1 MNATAPLHRR
11 QYEPREACLIVG
23 HVLDSLADRPQADL
37 RAVGVQLYEL
47 LTGQAPDLEGTLTR
61 PTLISPKI
69 PAAIELVV
77 LKALAPDPAKRF
89 QSATEFRDS
98 LLLAAAK
105 PEQTAG
111 AARLANAARVL
122 SEVKPGAASPAPA
135 EEAEADAKEEQR
147 PRVLFVD
154 DEERILTGLRALF
167 RHDCQVLT
175 APSAAL
181 ALEYLA
187 RFDIHV
193 VVSDQ
198 RMPEM
203 TGLQLLKQV
212 REISPRTMRVLLT
225 GYADLAATVDAVNE
239 GEVFRFVKK
248 PWDNEDLIRT
258 VADAAAIGLEL
269 ANSPDPKVDL
279 PDNVNASIVVV
290 DHGTDVTHVLR
301 QFFGD
306 YCKVQRVTNSVDAVR
321 IIENEPVALIVG
333 DLAQGQDEMTTL
345 AKLLKYE
352 HPQILTMLL
361 ADAADSEMVIDLIN
375 QAQVFRFLSRPFKL
389 RQLRDNVEAALVKFV
404 SFRETPA
411 LLKEHAVKPEETL
424 SALGQAMQLRL
435 RAIRDRQR

>member
-11 QYEPREACLIVG
+11 QYEPKEACLIVG
-23 HVLDSLADRPQADL
+23 HVLDSLADRPQVDI

-47 LTGQAPDLEGTLTR
+47 LTGQSPDLAGTLAR
-61 PTLISPKI
+61 PSLLNPRI

-77 LKALAPDPAKRF
+77 LKALAADPARRF
-89 QSATEFRDS
+89 QSAAEFRDS
-98 LLLAAAK
+98 LRLASAG

-122 SEVKPGAASPAPA
+122 SEAKSSPALPA
-135 EEAEADAKEEQR
+135 ANAETDAGAEMR

-154 DEERILTGLRALF
+154 DDDRILTGLRALF
-167 RHDCQVLT
+167 RHDFQVST

-181 ALEYLA
+181 ALEYLS
-187 RFDIHV
+187 RFDFHV

-203 TGLQLLKQV
+203 TGLQLLKKV
-212 REISPRTMRVLLT
+212 HEISPRTMRVLLT

-258 VADAAAIGLEL
+258 VADAAAIGVEL
-269 ANSPDPKVDL
+269 AHSPETRTEL
-279 PDNVNASIVVV
+279 PEHVEASIVVI

-306 YCKVQRVTNSVDAVR
+306 YCTVQRVTNSVDAVR
-321 IIENEPVALIVG
+321 ILEKEPVALIVG
-333 DLAQGQDEMTTL
+333 DLAQGQEEMTTL
-345 AKLLKYE
+345 AKLLKRE

-361 ADAADSEMVIDLIN
+361 ADAADSEMVIELIN

-389 RQLRDNVEAALVKFV
+389 RQLRDNVEAALVKHV
-404 SFRETPA
+404 SFREAPA
-411 LLKEHAVKPEETL
+411 LLKEHTVKPEETL

>member
-23 HVLDSLADRPQADL
+23 HVLDSLADRPETDL

-47 LTGQAPDLEGTLTR
+47 LTGQSPSPEGPLAR
-61 PTLISPKI
+61 PSLLNPKI

-77 LKALAPDPAKRF
+77 LKALAADPAKRF
-89 QSATEFRDS
+89 QSSVEFRDS
-98 LLLAAAK
+98 LILASAR
-105 PEQTAG
+105 PDQTAG
-111 AARLANAARVL
+111 AARLAKAARVL
-122 SEVKPGAASPAPA
+122 SEAKTSPAPA
-135 EEAEADAKEEQR
+135 EDPDAKEEKR

-154 DEERILTGLRALF
+154 DDDRILTGLRSLF
-167 RHDCQVLT
+167 RHDFQVTT

-181 ALEYLA
+181 ALEYLS
-187 RFDIHV
+187 RFDFHV

-203 TGLQLLKQV
+203 TGLQLLKKV
-212 REISPRTMRVLLT
+212 HEISPRSMRVLLT

-258 VADAAAIGLEL
+258 VADAAAIGVEL
-269 ANSPDPKVDL
+269 ANSPEPRAEL
-279 PDNVNASIVVV
+279 PDHVNASIVVI
-290 DHGTDVTHVLR
+290 DQGTDITHVLR

-306 YCKVQRVTNSVDAVR
+306 YCTVQRVTNSVDAVR
-321 IIENEPVALIVG
+321 IIEKEPVALIVG
-333 DLAQGQDEMTTL
+333 DLSQGQEEMITL
-345 AKLLKYE
+345 AKLLKFE
-352 HPQILTMLL
+352 HPQILAMLL

-389 RQLRDNVEAALVKFV
+389 RQLRDHVEAALVKFV
-404 SFRETPA
+404 AFRESPA

-424 SALGQAMQLRL
+424 SALGQAMQMRL
-435 RAIRDRQR
+435 RAIRDRQA

>member
-1 MNATAPLHRR
+1 M
-11 QYEPREACLIVG
+11 
-23 HVLDSLADRPQADL
+23 
-37 RAVGVQLYEL
+37 
-47 LTGQAPDLEGTLTR
+47 
-61 PTLISPKI
+61 
-69 PAAIELVV
+69 
-77 LKALAPDPAKRF
+77 
-89 QSATEFRDS
+89 
-98 LLLAAAK
+98 LAAAR

-111 AARLANAARVL
+111 AARLAHAARVL
-122 SEVKPGAASPAPA
+122 SEVRPAPVA
-135 EEAEADAKEEQR
+135 AALAEAQASSAKEEKR

-154 DEERILTGLRALF
+154 DDERILTGLRALF

-212 REISPRTMRVLLT
+212 HEISPRTIRVLLT

-269 ANSPDPKVDL
+269 ALSPEPKVEL
-279 PDNVNASIVVV
+279 PEHVEASIVVI

-306 YCKVQRVTNSVDAVR
+306 YCTVQRVTNSVDAVR
-321 IIENEPVALIVG
+321 IIEKEPVALIVG
-333 DLAQGQDEMTTL
+333 DLAQGQEEMTTL
-345 AKLLKYE
+345 AKLLKHE

-389 RQLRDNVEAALVKFV
+389 RQLRDNVEAALVKHV
-404 SFRETPA
+404 AFREAPA
-411 LLKEHAVKPEETL
+411 LLKEHTVKAEESL

-435 RAIRDRQR
+435 RAIRDRKH

>member
-47 LTGQAPDLEGTLTR
+47 LTGQSPGLEGTLAR
-61 PTLISPKI
+61 PSLLNNKI
-69 PAAIELVV
+69 PPAIELVV
-77 LKALAPDPAKRF
+77 LKSLAADPAKRY
-89 QSATEFRDS
+89 QSAAEFRDS
-98 LLLAAAK
+98 LKLAAAQ

-111 AARLANAARVL
+111 AARLAHAARVL
-122 SEVKPGAASPAPA
+122 AEVKPSAAG
-135 EEAEADAKEEQR
+135 EAETDAKGEMR

-154 DEERILTGLRALF
+154 DDERILTGLRALF

-181 ALEYLA
+181 ALEYLS

-212 REISPRTMRVLLT
+212 HEISPRTMRVLLT

-269 ANSPDPKVDL
+269 ASAPDPKVDL
-279 PDNVNASIVVV
+279 PENVNASIVVI

-306 YCKVQRVTNSVDAVR
+306 YCTVQRVTNSVDAVR
-321 IIENEPVALIVG
+321 ILEKEPVALIVG
-333 DLAQGQDEMTTL
+333 DLAQGQDEMITL
-345 AKLLKYE
+345 AKLLKRE

-389 RQLRDNVEAALVKFV
+389 RQLRDNVEAALVKHV
-404 SFRETPA
+404 AFREAPA
-411 LLKEHAVKPEETL
+411 LMKEHAVQPAESL
-424 SALGQAMQLRL
+424 SALGQAMQMRL
-435 RAIRDRQR
+435 RAIRDRKH

>member
-23 HVLDSLADRPQADL
+23 HVLDSLAGRPDTDL

-47 LTGQAPDLEGTLTR
+47 LTGQSPALEGALAR
-61 PTLISPKI
+61 PSLLNPKI

-77 LKALAPDPAKRF
+77 LKALAADPAKRY
-89 QSATEFRDS
+89 QSSVEFRDS
-98 LLLAAAK
+98 LILASAR
-105 PEQTAG
+105 PDQTAG
-111 AARLANAARVL
+111 AARLSRAARVL
-122 SEVKPGAASPAPA
+122 SEAKSSPAPA
-135 EEAEADAKEEQR
+135 EDPDARGEKR

-154 DEERILTGLRALF
+154 DDDRILTGLRSLF
-167 RHDCQVLT
+167 RHDFQVTT

-181 ALEYLA
+181 ALEYLS
-187 RFDIHV
+187 RFDFHV

-203 TGLQLLKQV
+203 TGLQLLKKV
-212 REISPRTMRVLLT
+212 HEISPRSMRVLLT

-248 PWDNEDLIRT
+248 PWDNEELIRT

-269 ANSPDPKVDL
+269 ANSPEPRVEL
-279 PDNVNASIVVV
+279 PDHVDASIVVI
-290 DHGTDVTHVLR
+290 DQGTDITHVLR

-306 YCKVQRVTNSVDAVR
+306 YCTVQRVTNSVDAVR
-321 IIENEPVALIVG
+321 IIEKEPVALIVG
-333 DLAQGQDEMTTL
+333 DLSQGQEEMITL
-345 AKLLKYE
+345 AKLLKFE
-352 HPQILTMLL
+352 HPQILAMLL

-389 RQLRDNVEAALVKFV
+389 RQLRDHVEAALVKFV
-404 SFRETPA
+404 AFRESPA

-424 SALGQAMQLRL
+424 SALGQAMQMRL
-435 RAIRDRQR
+435 RAIRDRQA

>member
-23 HVLDSLADRPQADL
+23 HVLDSLADRPDTDL

-47 LTGQAPDLEGTLTR
+47 LTGQSPSLEGPLAR
-61 PTLISPKI
+61 PSLLNPKI

-77 LKALAPDPAKRF
+77 LKALAADPAKRY
-89 QSATEFRDS
+89 QSSVEFRDS
-98 LLLAAAK
+98 LILASAR
-105 PEQTAG
+105 PDQTAG
-111 AARLANAARVL
+111 AARLAKAARVL
-122 SEVKPGAASPAPA
+122 SEAKTSPAPA
-135 EEAEADAKEEQR
+135 EGADAKEEKR

-154 DEERILTGLRALF
+154 DDDRILTGLRSLF
-167 RHDCQVLT
+167 RHDFQVTT

-181 ALEYLA
+181 ALEYLS
-187 RFDIHV
+187 RFDFHV

-203 TGLQLLKQV
+203 TGLQLLKKV
-212 REISPRTMRVLLT
+212 HEISPRSMRVLLT

-269 ANSPDPKVDL
+269 ANSPEPRVEL
-279 PDNVNASIVVV
+279 PEHVNASIVVI
-290 DHGTDVTHVLR
+290 DQGTDITHVLR

-306 YCKVQRVTNSVDAVR
+306 YCTVQRVTNSVDAVR
-321 IIENEPVALIVG
+321 IIEKEPVALIVG
-333 DLAQGQDEMTTL
+333 DLSQGQEEMITL
-345 AKLLKYE
+345 AKLLKFE
-352 HPQILTMLL
+352 HPQILAMLL

-389 RQLRDNVEAALVKFV
+389 RQLRDHVEAALVKFV
-404 SFRETPA
+404 AFRESPA

-424 SALGQAMQLRL
+424 SALGQAMQMRL
-435 RAIRDRQR
+435 RAIRDRQA